1 MAAELAPVRRVLEAG
16 LREGIAPALA
26 ATVLRGGQRVHES
39 WHGKAGER
47 ALAAGD
53 LFDVAS
59 LTKVM
64 ATGTIAARL
73 AAGGTLDLEAP
84 AGRWLPGFG
93 GDKAKVTLRHL
104 LSHSSGLPSWRP
116 FYRPAQCHPECSE
129 MAMEA
134 AIAAEPLQAQ
144 PGKQAIYSDPG
155 FIALGMALER
165 IAGAPL
171 DVLFEDRVARPLSLS
186 RALFLPGHAPRIAA
200 ARRAEHVFVPTVIRE
215 TGEVREALVHDDN
228 ARALGGVA
236 GHAGLFASAGD
247 VAALGQAWLEAW
259 AAGSGF
265 LPRATARLFATRD
278 AAPGSTR
285 ALAWD
290 TPSPEGSAL
299 GSRLGRGPAGAIGH
313 LGFTGCS
320 LWIDLDREIVC
331 ALLTSHCPRVG
342 EVEVIRAFRRR
353 FHDAAAEAL
362 RV

>member
-1 MAAELAPVRRVLEAG
+1 MAELAPVRRALEAG
-16 LREGIAPALA
+16 LREGVAPALA
-26 ATVLRGGQRVHES
+26 ATVLRGGERVHGS
-39 WHGKAGER
+39 AHGKAGDR
-47 ALAAGD
+47 PLAEGD

-73 AAGGTLDLEAP
+73 AAGGALDLAAP

-93 GDKAKVTLRHL
+93 ADKARVTLRHL
-104 LSHSSGLPSWRP
+104 LSHSSGLPAWRP
-116 FYRPAQCHPECSE
+116 FHRPAECHPECSG

-134 AIAAEPLQAQ
+134 AIAAEPLQAA
-144 PGKQAIYSDPG
+144 PGERAVYSDPG

-171 DVLFEDRVARPLSLS
+171 DVLFEERVARPLSLS
-186 RALFLPGHAPRIAA
+186 RALFLPGRVPRIAA
-200 ARRAEHVFVPTVIRE
+200 ARRAEHGFVPTVVRE

-236 GHAGLFASAGD
+236 GHSGLFASAGD

-259 AAGSGF
+259 ARGSAY
-265 LPRATARLFATRD
+265 LPRDTARLFAARD

-290 TPSPEGSAL
+290 TPSPEGSAI

-320 LWIDLDREIVC
+320 LWIDLDREVVC

-342 EVEVIRAFRRR
+342 EVEAIRAFRRR
-353 FHDAAAEAL
+353 FHDAVAEAL
-362 RV
+362 GIP